1 MQTNIDLPNE
11 QASICELRDS
21 DVREPNKP
29 SSTTAGQGAENAQLH
44 TGRMSNRLEEL
55 YKLASVK
62 REESHLEE
70 MKAGEKRTVE
80 KPNQNKL
87 NLDESDHLE
96 DIATTDKR
104 VHAAKANSS
113 KRNSL
118 M

>member
-62 REESHLEE
+62 QEE
-70 MKAGEKRTVE
+70 MKASEKRIVVKDE
-80 KPNQNKL
+80 RNNI

-104 VHAAKANSS
+104 VRAAKANSS